1 MLLGLASLV
10 AAPSLAR
17 GQARPGWSP
26 TGPLEGREPADPGDL
41 TAEERR
47 HVPVLVLPR
56 QVRAGRPFDFV
67 VQVGVDPHVMTPA
80 HHIEWVEIAVGEER
94 VFVADLGPGVAY
106 PIVRVP
112 VVLGAPAEVTVRARC
127 NLHDV
132 WRTRRTI
139 SVI

>member
-1 MLLGLASLV
+1 MLLGLASLAV
-10 AAPSLAR
+10 APSVTRA
-17 GQARPGWSP
+17 QTRPGWSP
-26 TGPLEGREPADPGDL
+26 TGPLDGREPASPNDL
-41 TAEERR
+41 TTEEQR

-94 VFVADLGPGVAY
+94 VFVADLGPRVAY

-112 VVLGAPAEVTVRARC
+112 IVLDAPAEVTVRARC
-127 NLHDV
+127 NLHEI
-132 WRTRRTI
+132 WRTRRTV
-139 SVI
+139 SVT

>member
-1 MLLGLASLV
+1 MLLGLGCLAL
-10 AAPSLAR
+10 APSVAR
-17 GQARPGWSP
+17 GQDRPGWSP
-26 TGPLEGREPADPGDL
+26 TGPLDGREPADPNEL

-56 QVRAGRPFDFV
+56 QARAGRPFDFV
-67 VQVGVDPHVMTPA
+67 VQVGVEPHVMTPA
-80 HHIEWVEIAVGEER
+80 HHVEWVEIAVGEER
-94 VFVADLGPGVAY
+94 VFVADLGARVAY

-112 VVLGAPAEVTVRARC
+112 VVLSETAEVTVRARC

-139 SVI
+139 SVR